1 VRAEAGAGGGGEGLY
16 CVALV
21 EQSLVIELFEQ
32 IPEGLYIPVVIGD
45 VGVVHVD
52 PVPHVACQILPC
64 IGVLHHVLAAGLV
77 VLVDR
82 DLRAD
87 ILLGYAEGFLHAE
100 FYGQAVGVPSGLAF
114 DLVALHRA
122 EAADGVLDGARHDM
136 VDSGHPVGRGG
147 TLEEDEFA
155 LAVATAQR
163 LPESI
168 MLVPHFEHRVA
179 QVSGGQAPYIREISS
194 TYNLF
199 FSGCKVSEIRKGV
212 VLY

>member
-1 VRAEAGAGGGGEGLY
+1 MRAEAGAGGGGEGLY

-32 IPEGLYIPVVIGD
+32 IPERLDVPVVVCD

-52 PVPHVACQILPC
+52 PVPHVACEVLPR

-77 VLVDR
+77 VLVNG

-87 ILLGYAEGFLHAE
+87 ILLGDAEGFLNAE
-100 FYGQAVGVPSGLAF
+100 LYWQAVGVPSSLTL
-114 DLVALHRA
+114 DLVTLHRP

-179 QVSGGQAPYIREISS
+179 HFREVKPLIFGKFLRH
-194 TYNLF
+194 TTCF
-199 FSGCKVSEIRKGV
+199 FQGAKLIKSKAWAVGN
-212 VLY
+212 